1 MSGLRFIPPVTN
13 WSRCD
18 GDSPMLRS
26 DEKGRL
32 TGRPLKLLVLPLA
45 SYLPDA
51 APAAWGYI
59 DTIFSSKAF
68 MLLPVSSVAST
79 AG

>member
-1 MSGLRFIPPVTN
+1 MK
-13 WSRCD
+13 
-18 GDSPMLRS
+18 
-26 DEKGRL
+26 KGGS
-32 TGRPLKLLVLPLA
+32 GRPLKLLVLALA